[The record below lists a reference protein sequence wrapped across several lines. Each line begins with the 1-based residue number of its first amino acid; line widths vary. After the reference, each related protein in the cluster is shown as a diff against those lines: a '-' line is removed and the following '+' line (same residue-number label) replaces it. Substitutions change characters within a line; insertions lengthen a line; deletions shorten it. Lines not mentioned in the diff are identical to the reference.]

1 ATVSTDLGNGWY
13 QVVLPMSGFADVA
26 LAVGVVFEA
35 QDQNTGFSFLLTD
48 IGFSNAGGG
57 AGCAPVGSELATNGD
72 FEAGDLSCWE
82 AISNGGTITADNT
95 ENNGGTWSA
104 HVVTAGATN
113 PTLKQNFLAEGTV
126 AINDIIDISFDMKGT
141 AGAGGV
147 IFPKLIS
154 EGAVGSDGP
163 ILQTIDVPT
172 AGWTTYTYSPTITA
186 DVTRGITFE
195 ISVVC
200 GAVAGCIA
208 DVFIDNVSVQIR

>member
-1 ATVSTDLGNGWY
+1 MLNVAALQGAPVSFDGIHPAVSAASAAQDAYIRAHEFDEPTVIFDLDMLRGKYDALATGLGDASIHYAVKANPAPEVVAALAARGAHFDAASRGEIDLCLDLG
-13 QVVLPMSGFADVA
+13 VP
-26 LAVGVVFEA
+26 
-35 QDQNTGFSFLLTD
+35 
-48 IGFSNAGGG
+48 
-57 AGCAPVGSELATNGD
+57 
-72 FEAGDLSCWE
+72 
-82 AISNGGTITADNT
+82 
-95 ENNGGTWSA
+95 
-104 HVVTAGATN
+104 
-113 PTLKQNFLAEGTV
+113 
-126 AINDIIDISFDMKGT
+126 